1 MCFEMQYPVSL
12 VSGIYSFAARP
23 VRLRTLEKS
32 DHEMRVLAARDAG
45 VRLVPGGRGKL
56 LGWRLF
62 PEMIQTLSVFLSI
75 LMSADA
81 ITKQS

>member
-32 DHEMRVLAARDAG
+32 DHEMRVLAARENG
-45 VRLVPGGRGKL
+45 SV
-56 LGWRLF
+56 LF
-62 PEMIQTLSVFLSI
+62 PGVGGIAWMASFL
-75 LMSADA
+75 
-81 ITKQS
+81 